1 MTMFLPQ
8 VPVSFIRLKFK
19 FICGQKNQ
27 IKLATVTRDGSQ
39 ASGQL
44 IYWIVQALGS
54 GAGGFSECSKDPRV
68 LVTNKG
74 KVIKSP

>member
-8 VPVSFIRLKFK
+8 VPESFIRLKLK
-19 FICGQKNQ
+19 CSVGQKNQ
-27 IKLATVTRDGSQ
+27 IKLATRDGSQ
-39 ASGQL
+39 AYGQL